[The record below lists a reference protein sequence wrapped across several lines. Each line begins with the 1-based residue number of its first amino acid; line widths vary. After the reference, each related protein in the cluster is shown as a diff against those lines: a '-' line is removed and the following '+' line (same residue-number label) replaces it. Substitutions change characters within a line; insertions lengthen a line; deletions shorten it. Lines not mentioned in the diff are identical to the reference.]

1 MADDGGS
8 SGRLRR
14 SLGLPPP
21 GDLRSCLAA
30 LSEDEHLLTQLF
42 QYRFVDGEELD
53 GHSFGNLFIA
63 AISGVT
69 GSFDRGIQEAG
80 RVLGIQGRV
89 LPSTL
94 SNVLLVAD
102 KTPELDAQAV
112 RVEGESRIPKFR
124 GQVRR
129 LYLEPSD
136 PPAYPEAVHA
146 LLNADLIVI
155 GPGSL
160 YTSIIPNLLV
170 PDIANAVRASRAFR
184 IYVCNVATQAGE
196 TDGYDCAAHSRA
208 LEEHA
213 GPGLV
218 DLVVANDCLHTEIPG
233 GAKSVYPPE
242 NGSIGLPVYLAD
254 LVDHE
259 RPWRHD
265 SILLA
270 ESLVALL
277 EERTGPL
284 DLPKVERVE
293 SASSLN

>member
-1 MADDGGS
+1 
-8 SGRLRR
+8 
-14 SLGLPPP
+14 
-21 GDLRSCLAA
+21 
-30 LSEDEHLLTQLF
+30 
-42 QYRFVDGEELD
+42 
-53 GHSFGNLFIA
+53 
-63 AISGVT
+63 
-69 GSFDRGIQEAG
+69 
-80 RVLGIQGRV
+80 
-89 LPSTL
+89 
-94 SNVLLVAD
+94 VLLVAD

-112 RVEGESRIPKFR
+112 RVVGESRIPKFR

-233 GAKSVYPPE
+233 GARSVCPPE

-254 LVDHE
+254 LVDDE

-265 SILLA
+265 SIQLA
-270 ESLVALL
+270 ESLIALL

-284 DLPKVERVE
+284 DLPKVEKVE